1 MNDRN
6 HNSNRTADKLFQQM
20 SSLQQKQQ
28 IRNKAD
34 VSLATAMLLIEVAS
48 SDNVID
54 RIERSVIHAGLKN
67 LFKISDE
74 AATAL
79 FAKAQAHLRNM
90 RSSSLEAAKLKD
102 SLDLSTRRQ
111 IAQVMDNLIRCNGV
125 VDSMET
131 YLRQRFRELLGLP
144 DEPLS
149 PLCQ

>member
-1 MNDRN
+1 MNNRN
-6 HNSNRTADKLFQQM
+6 HNPNRTADQLFQQM
-20 SSLQQKQQ
+20 SSLPQKQQ
-28 IRNKAD
+28 IRSKSD
-34 VSLATAMLLIEVAS
+34 ISLATAMLLIEVAS

-74 AATAL
+74 AAIAL
-79 FAKAQAHLRNM
+79 FTKAQAHLRNM
-90 RSSSLEAAKLKD
+90 RSSSVEAAKLKE

-111 IAQVMDNLIRCNGV
+111 IAQVMDNLIRCNGI
-125 VDSMET
+125 VDCMET

-149 PLCQ
+149 ALEQ